1 MNEILRI
8 DESARLATVQPGVIN
23 GDLAAAVAEK
33 GLWYVPDPGSRA
45 ISSIG
50 GNLATNAGGTCC
62 AKYGVTA
69 DHVAR
74 IKAVLPDGR
83 IIHTGAETRKN
94 VAGLN
99 LTQVLVGSE
108 GTLAVIVEATVRLRA
123 QPSAASTVV
132 ASFPTTAL
140 AIDAVLAI
148 RQVADPC
155 LLELMDRTT
164 IAAVND
170 LTRMGLDDTAG
181 ALLLIQCDGGDAAAE
196 PPAVRRRAPRPAPP
210 RCTTPPIRSRV
221 KSSCRPGGWRSP
233 RSSAGAARCS
243 TTSRYR
249 SRRCRACWPR
259 SRRPRPGTTS

>member
-1 MNEILRI
+1 M
-8 DESARLATVQPGVIN
+8 
-23 GDLAAAVAEK
+23 
-33 GLWYVPDPGSRA
+33 
-45 ISSIG
+45 
-50 GNLATNAGGTCC
+50 
-62 AKYGVTA
+62 
-69 DHVAR
+69 
-74 IKAVLPDGR
+74 
-83 IIHTGAETRKN
+83 
-94 VAGLN
+94 
-99 LTQVLVGSE
+99 
-108 GTLAVIVEATVRLRA
+108 RLRA
-123 QPSAASTVV
+123 QPAAASTVV

-196 PPAVRRRAPRPAPP
+196 AARCAAACAAAGATEVYDTADPVEGEEFMQARR
-210 RCTTPPIRSRV
+210 
-221 KSSCRPGGWRSP
+221 WRSP